1 MMKGGPLDPLFFNII
16 KLMKTTWIKC
26 MNEAEKISN
35 LDEPRLFEEDDIEA
49 QIAALVIP
57 LLKPLGFR
65 LVRVKLL
72 GQNGLTLQIM
82 VERADGS
89 MTVEDCETVSR
100 TVSPLLDVQNVIER
114 KYHLEISSPGIDRP
128 LVRKSDFFHWQGHL
142 AKIET
147 KITIDGRRKFRG
159 TLTNITQDGFILN
172 TDKAAYGEA
181 MYTPISFCDIINAH
195 LVLTDELIRDA
206 LKKNNDLGQQFIA
219 EEKANDSTQTLNF
232 KK

>member
-1 MMKGGPLDPLFFNII
+1 
-16 KLMKTTWIKC
+16 MKTTWIKY
-26 MNEAEKISN
+26 MNETEKISD
-35 LDEPRLFEEDDIEA
+35 LDEPRLFEEDGNEA
-49 QIAALVIP
+49 RVAALVIP

-72 GQNGLTLQIM
+72 GLNGLTLQIM
-82 VERADGS
+82 IERADGS
-89 MTVEDCETVSR
+89 ITVEDCETVSR

-128 LVRKSDFFHWQGHL
+128 LIRKSDFFHWQGHI

-159 TLTNITQDGFILN
+159 TLTNITQNGFTLN
-172 TDKAAYGEA
+172 TDQAAYGES
-181 MYTPISFCDIINAH
+181 MYISIPFCNITNAH

-206 LKKNNDLGQQFIA
+206 LKKNKSLNQQFIP
-219 EEKANDSTQTLNF
+219 KDNPNVSKQTSNY
-232 KK
+232 KD

>member
-1 MMKGGPLDPLFFNII
+1 
-16 KLMKTTWIKC
+16 

-35 LDEPRLFEEDDIEA
+35 LDEPRLFEEDGIEA
-49 QIAALVIP
+49 RVAALVIP

-89 MTVEDCETVSR
+89 LTVKDCETVSR
-100 TVSPLLDVQNVIER
+100 TVSPLLDVENVIER

-147 KITIDGRRKFRG
+147 KITIDERRKFRG
-159 TLTNITQDGFILN
+159 ILTNITQDGFILS

-181 MYTPISFCDIINAH
+181 MYTSISFCDIINAH
-195 LVLTDELIRDA
+195 LVLTDELIRNA
-206 LKKNNDLGQQFIA
+206 LKKDKDLSQQFIP
-219 EEKANDSTQTLNF
+219 EDNPTDSIQTLNF

>member
-1 MMKGGPLDPLFFNII
+1 MKL
-16 KLMKTTWIKC
+16 TWIKC
-26 MNEAEKISN
+26 MNETERMSDI
-35 LDEPRLFEEDDIEA
+35 DEPRLFEENGIEA
-49 QIAALVIP
+49 HVAALVIP
-57 LLKPLGFR
+57 VLKPLGFR
-65 LVRVKLL
+65 LVRIKLL

-89 MTVEDCETVSR
+89 MTIEDCEIVSR

-128 LVRKSDFFHWQGHL
+128 LVRKSDFFHWQGHI

-159 TLTNITQDGFILN
+159 ILANITQDGFTLN

-181 MYTPISFCDIINAH
+181 MYISIPFDDIVDAH

-206 LKKNNDLGQQFIA
+206 LKKNKDLSQQFIP
-219 EEKANDSTQTLNF
+219 EDNPDVSKQEKNYKN
-232 KK
+232 

>member
-1 MMKGGPLDPLFFNII
+1 MG
-16 KLMKTTWIKC
+16 KT
-26 MNEAEKISN
+26 EKISN
-35 LDEPRLFEEDDIEA
+35 LDEPRLFEEDGIEA
-49 QIAALVIP
+49 RVGILVAP

-72 GQNGLTLQIM
+72 GLNGLTLQIM

-128 LVRKSDFFHWQGHL
+128 LVRKSDFFQWQGHL

-159 TLTNITQDGFILN
+159 TLTNITQDGFTLN

-181 MYTPISFCDIINAH
+181 MYLSIPFCDIINAH
-195 LVLTDELIRDA
+195 LVLTDELIRDT
-206 LKKNNDLGQQFIA
+206 LKKNKNLSQQFIP
-219 EEKANDSTQTLNF
+219 EDNPHISKQTSNY
-232 KK
+232 KD

>member
-1 MMKGGPLDPLFFNII
+1 
-16 KLMKTTWIKC
+16 

-35 LDEPRLFEEDDIEA
+35 LDEPRLFKEDGVEA
-49 QIAALVIP
+49 RVAALVVP

-89 MTVEDCETVSR
+89 LTVEDCEIVSR
-100 TVSPLLDVQNVIER
+100 TVSPLLDVENVIER

-159 TLTNITQDGFILN
+159 ILTNITQDGFVLN
-172 TDKAAYGEA
+172 TD
-181 MYTPISFCDIINAH
+181 
-195 LVLTDELIRDA
+195 
-206 LKKNNDLGQQFIA
+206 
-219 EEKANDSTQTLNF
+219 
-232 KK
+232 

>member
-1 MMKGGPLDPLFFNII
+1 
-16 KLMKTTWIKC
+16 

-35 LDEPRLFEEDDIEA
+35 LDEPRLFEEDGIEA
-49 QIAALVIP
+49 RVAVLIIP

-65 LVRVKLL
+65 LVRIKLL
-72 GQNGLTLQIM
+72 GLNGLTLQIM

-128 LVRKSDFFHWQGHL
+128 LVRKSDFFQWQGHI

-147 KITIDGRRKFRG
+147 KITIDGRQKFRG
-159 TLTNITQDGFILN
+159 TLTNITQDGFTLN
-172 TDKAAYGEA
+172 TDKAAYGET
-181 MYTPISFCDIINAH
+181 MYTFIPFCDITNAH

-206 LKKNNDLGQQFIA
+206 LKKNKDLNKQLIP
-219 EEKANDSTQTLNF
+219 EDNLNISKQTSNY
-232 KK
+232 KN

>member
-1 MMKGGPLDPLFFNII
+1 MKR
-16 KLMKTTWIKC
+16 TWIKC
-26 MNEAEKISN
+26 MNETEKISD
-35 LDEPRLFEEDDIEA
+35 LYEPRLFEEEGIEA
-49 QIAALVIP
+49 RVAALIIP
-57 LLKPLGFR
+57 LLKPLDFR

-72 GQNGLTLQIM
+72 GLNGLTLQIM

-89 MTVEDCETVSR
+89 MTVEDCETVSK

-128 LVRKSDFFHWQGHL
+128 LVRKSDFFHWQGHI

-147 KITIDGRRKFRG
+147 KIAIDGRRKFRG
-159 TLTNITQDGFILN
+159 TLTNITQDGFTLN

-181 MYTPISFCDIINAH
+181 MYTSISFCDITNAH

-206 LKKNNDLGQQFIA
+206 LKKNKNLSQQFIP
-219 EEKANDSTQTLNF
+219 EDNPNVVKQTSRYKN
-232 KK
+232 

>member
-1 MMKGGPLDPLFFNII
+1 
-16 KLMKTTWIKC
+16 

-35 LDEPRLFEEDDIEA
+35 LDEPRLFEENGIEA
-49 QIAALVIP
+49 RVAVLIIP

-65 LVRVKLL
+65 LVRIKLL
-72 GQNGLTLQIM
+72 GLNGLTLQIM

-128 LVRKSDFFHWQGHL
+128 LVRKSDFFQWQGHI

-147 KITIDGRRKFRG
+147 KITIDGRQKFRG
-159 TLTNITQDGFILN
+159 TLTNITQDGFTLN
-172 TDKAAYGEA
+172 TDKAAYGET
-181 MYTPISFCDIINAH
+181 MYTFIPFCDITNAH

-206 LKKNNDLGQQFIA
+206 LKKNKDLNKQPIP
-219 EEKANDSTQTLNF
+219 EDNLNISKQTSNY
-232 KK
+232 KN

>member
-1 MMKGGPLDPLFFNII
+1 MSETERMSDI
-16 KLMKTTWIKC
+16 
-26 MNEAEKISN
+26 
-35 LDEPRLFEEDDIEA
+35 DEPRLFEENGIEA
-49 QIAALVIP
+49 HVAALVMP

-72 GQNGLTLQIM
+72 GLNGLTLQIM
-82 VERADGS
+82 AERVDGS
-89 MTVEDCETVSR
+89 MTIEDCETVSR

-128 LVRKSDFFHWQGHL
+128 LVRKSDFFHWQGHI

-147 KITIDGRRKFRG
+147 KMIIDGRRKFRG
-159 TLTNITQDGFILN
+159 TLANITQDGFTLN

-181 MYTPISFCDIINAH
+181 LYVSIPFDGIIDAR

-206 LKKNNDLGQQFIA
+206 LKKNKDLSQKFIP
-219 EEKANDSTQTLNF
+219 EDNLNVSN
-232 KK
+232 